1 MPTQSE
7 ISLSPQS
14 AKGDILTFDGSSR
27 SRVPLGLDTKIIT
40 SVSSASS
47 GLSWDTGV
55 AGSATRELISTTSI
69 STATGT
75 VSFTSIPQTYS
86 HLYLIFS
93 NFSTVA
99 TSVHN
104 LVVNGGFQSTLST
117 LTTIQQSTNA
127 LSASTSAGAIP
138 GGTGHNPYANL
149 MSITEMYFVNYSYS
163 QYFKNIFFRF
173 SSFGTSNAET
183 NLANGHMQN
192 QSTSAITSFSVS
204 SSNASGIGVGSCF
217 SLYGIKG

>member
-27 SRVPLGLDTKIIT
+27 VRLPLGLDTKIIT

-93 NFSTVA
+93 NISTVA
-99 TSVHN
+99 TSLHY
-104 LVVNGGFQSTLST
+104 LAVNGGSETTLST
-117 LTTIQQSTNA
+117 VTIVQQSTNA
-127 LSASTSAGAIP
+127 LSYATTAGGIP
-138 GGTGHNPYANL
+138 GATGHNPYADL
-149 MSITEMYFVNYSYS
+149 MSITEMYFVNYSYA

-173 SSFGTSNAET
+173 SSFGTANAET
-183 NLANGHMQN
+183 NFANGHMQN
-192 QSTSAITSFSVS
+192 QSTSAITSLRVF